1 MKGQNIGAVAK
12 IREINPECIH
22 FHCIIHQ
29 EAICS
34 KIGIPSAKKFADD
47 IMKLVNKCVSSGA
60 LRHRQ
65 FREFLDEKDS
75 EISDISRMQQVR
87 WLSCEKVFRQ
97 FFSIRMDIFNFL
109 QQECPDYN
117 ASILTNPDW
126 ICNLAFMSDI
136 TTHLGNLNRSL
147 QGKYFF

>member
-97 FFSIRMDIFNFL
+97 FFFQLGWISSIFCNKNVLIIMRQFL
-109 QQECPDYN
+109 PTQTGY
-117 ASILTNPDW
+117 AT
-126 ICNLAFMSDI
+126 
-136 TTHLGNLNRSL
+136 
-147 QGKYFF
+147 